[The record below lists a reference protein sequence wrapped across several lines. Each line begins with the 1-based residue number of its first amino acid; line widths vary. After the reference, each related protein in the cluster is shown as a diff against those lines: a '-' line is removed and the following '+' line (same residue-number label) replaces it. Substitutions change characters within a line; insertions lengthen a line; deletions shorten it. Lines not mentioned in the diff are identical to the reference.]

1 MTDVLSREEIRRRV
15 DALGPWFHNLD
26 LRGVS
31 TAPSHFLGDYPQVK
45 WRRFAGV
52 IPDNLQG
59 KTVLDIGCNAGF
71 YAMEMKRRGA
81 ERVLG
86 LDTDD
91 EYLAQARFAAEVTG
105 LKIELRKMSAYDV
118 GQLGERFDLVI
129 FMGVLYHLRHP
140 LLALD
145 LIHEHVA
152 RDLLLFQSMLRGS
165 NQVDAVERDY
175 DFWTTSHFDNA
186 GYPKMHFIEHKYADD
201 PTNWWAPNRACVEAM
216 LRSAGFAIAAHP
228 EEEVYL
234 CRRVDRS
241 GAAAIPAVPRGAAK

>member
-1 MTDVLSREEIRRRV
+1 MSDILSREEIRRRV

-26 LRGVS
+26 LKGVS
-31 TAPSHFLGDYPQVK
+31 TAPSHFLGDYPRVK

-52 IPDNLQG
+52 VPDNLQG
-59 KTVLDIGCNAGF
+59 KTILDIGCNAGF

-91 EYLAQARFAAEVTG
+91 EYLAQARFAAEVSG
-105 LKIELRKMSAYDV
+105 LEIEFRKMSAYDV
-118 GQLGERFDLVI
+118 GQLGEQFDLVI
-129 FMGVLYHLRHP
+129 FMGVFYHLRHP

-145 LIHEHVA
+145 LIHQHVA

-165 NQVDAVERDY
+165 HEVDTIERNY
-175 DFWTTSHFDNA
+175 DFWTTSHFDSP
-186 GYPKMHFIEHKYADD
+186 GYPKMHFIEQKYADD
-201 PTNWWAPNRACVEAM
+201 PTNWWAPNRACVEAL

-234 CRRVDRS
+234 CRKVGKPS
-241 GAAAIPAVPRGAAK
+241 GAAPIVPRGAVR